1 MKKGLW
7 IFILT
12 LCLFTICVLE
22 EVLVNTTLQKVSQVS
37 QVLYQLSEKN
47 EDVSITEIYSLSEE
61 LKDYWKEK
69 ELLLCFF
76 INYKDMN
83 EMGNEIIKMVSYSK
97 NNIKE
102 EFTTSLSLL
111 IYYCE
116 TFNHITGF
124 NLQNIF

>member
-7 IFILT
+7 LLVLT
-12 LCLFTICVLE
+12 LCLITICVLE
-22 EVLVNTTLQKVSQVS
+22 EALVNTTLKKVSQIS
-37 QVLYQLSEKN
+37 QTLYDLSERS
-47 EDVSITEIYSLSEE
+47 EDVDTQEIYNLSVE
-61 LKDYWKEK
+61 LKDYWRDK
-69 ELLLCFF
+69 ELLLCFY

-102 EFTTSLSLL
+102 EFTTSLYLL

-116 TFNHITGF
+116 TFNHLTGF
-124 NLQNIF
+124 NLQNIL